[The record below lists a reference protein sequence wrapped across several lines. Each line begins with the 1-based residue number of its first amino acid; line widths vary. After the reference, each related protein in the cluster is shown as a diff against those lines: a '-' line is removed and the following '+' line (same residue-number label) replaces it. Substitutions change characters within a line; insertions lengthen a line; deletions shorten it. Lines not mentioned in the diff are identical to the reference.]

1 MDNSI
6 NVISEMLIGAE
17 VEELEESV
25 IIEGIYR
32 LKRKYDVMIECRDDG
47 YGIRVCDY
55 DDYHIFEDGKIDLE
69 VTADEMENIIH
80 DICQRLAERYEAKH
94 G

>member
-1 MDNSI
+1 MNNSV

-17 VEELEESV
+17 IEELEDSV
-25 IIEGIYR
+25 IIEGIYY
-32 LKRKYDVMIECRDDG
+32 LDGECDVMIECRDDG
-47 YGIRVCDY
+47 YGIKVCDC
-55 DDYHIFEDGKIDLE
+55 DDYNIYENGEIDIE

-80 DICQRLAERYEAKH
+80 DICQRIADRYNAKH